1 MTSTVSKL
9 VAVACIILT
18 SGLASGMRPL
28 AELSLSESEV
38 ARRLLEDEPQEQ
50 PQTRELLALI
60 EAMSP
65 SVVPGAY
72 PSAYPSSS
80 PPPPVYPPQSTP
92 SPVPTTPTPSPVP
105 TPTPSSPIPTP
116 APSPVPVIVTAP
128 ACGSAPCIKVNATT
142 GTPFDVFLVS
152 APAWVSTTAALSKLA
167 YEFGVVTNGTDG
179 TLVYRIRHAFS
190 SSSSAPIASL
200 PVGSARLF
208 ACVRTVSAAG
218 TTTGPR
224 ACETVTVSITAQ
236 VTALQVTQQM
246 DAIMTAVTTSAAGN
260 ASTADLLTM
269 SQKLAAVAS
278 VSDGG
283 AVATASLKSVA
294 SSLMTRLFATA
305 SSAASSPPTAASIV
319 SVFDAVGSL
328 WGVSSDAGRAAVVGS
343 ISALSDQLAGESLEA
358 ADALP
363 VIDLLTSMLEDQA
376 SLVAT
381 AAAANGGASQAAAKA
396 DAAKAVLASIT
407 HGTAALTRSLLNGA
421 PADGTPAHI
430 ATAKLA
436 AAVQRASAALAAAGI
451 TISVANPG
459 SASSSGRRLLSSS
472 SSAVG
477 VALNPAVSQLC
488 TADATCA
495 TAGFGVAVTVIPD
508 SSLLLTSLGDN
519 AAALAALLSDY
530 RAGGSVQVISPIVR
544 VAAPGLPASAYG
556 GALASLVVLDL
567 PINLTAVALDGAT
580 TRRALVR
587 LQDVSAAAPDA
598 SAAISAAVSVTV
610 TSNSGPA
617 TGAVDLI
624 SGFSNSLGDFAVLQ
638 YTSTATP
645 TAGNTTTSP
654 SPSGAP
660 SSTASVSPS
669 PLPSSL
675 PPGGAG
681 SMVAPSAAITS
692 ILLGLVVLLLLL

>member
-1 MTSTVSKL
+1 MAPVCFNFETCLLVNGTETSVL
-9 VAVACIILT
+9 EAF
-18 SGLASGMRPL
+18 
-28 AELSLSESEV
+28 SLI
-38 ARRLLEDEPQEQ
+38 AR
-50 PQTRELLALI
+50 
-60 EAMSP
+60 
-65 SVVPGAY
+65 GWY
-72 PSAYPSSS
+72 
-80 PPPPVYPPQSTP
+80 
-92 SPVPTTPTPSPVP
+92 SPV
-105 TPTPSSPIPTP
+105 
-116 APSPVPVIVTAP
+116 
-128 ACGSAPCIKVNATT
+128 
-142 GTPFDVFLVS
+142 
-152 APAWVSTTAALSKLA
+152 AARLMLE
-167 YEFGVVTNGTDG
+167 YEFGIV
-179 TLVYRIRHAFS
+179 
-190 SSSSAPIASL
+190 
-200 PVGSARLF
+200 
-208 ACVRTVSAAG
+208 VRTQQPKQANSAVIYRPRRPFSPATSATFGNLPLGRQTLYVCARVASTVGTAAG
-218 TTTGPR
+218 PH
-224 ACETVTVSITAQ
+224 ACETVDVTVNAKVSA
-236 VTALQVTQQM
+236 VQVTQQL
-246 DAIMTAVTTSAAGN
+246 AELTAAVTSSSSGGAA
-260 ASTADLLTM
+260 AAATLAELAQLAHR
-269 SQKLAAVAS
+269 LAAVAS
-278 VSDGG
+278 VVQDSSSVGV
-283 AVATASLKSVA
+283 AVASLASGLLTQLFNRTIGRASRLGVGGSPVTNTASAPVHGPPIT
-294 SSLMTRLFATA
+294 MN
-305 SSAASSPPTAASIV
+305 PPTAASIV

-328 WGVSSDAGRAAVVGS
+328 WGMSSDTGRAAVVGS

-451 TISVANPG
+451 TVSVANPG

-477 VALNPAVSQLC
+477 VALSPAVSQLC

-495 TAGFGVAVTVIPD
+495 TAGFGVAVTVVPD

-567 PINLTAVALDGAT
+567 PINLKAVALDGAT

-624 SGFSNSLGDFAVLQ
+624 SGFSNSFGDFVVLQ

-645 TAGNTTTSP
+645 TAGNTNTSP